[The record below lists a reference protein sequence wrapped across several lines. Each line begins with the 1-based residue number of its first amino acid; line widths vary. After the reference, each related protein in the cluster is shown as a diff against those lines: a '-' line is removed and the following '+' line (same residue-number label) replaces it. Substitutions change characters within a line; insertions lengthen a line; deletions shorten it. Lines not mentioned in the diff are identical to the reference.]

1 LYNLWVVN
9 EEKVTSRCVDR
20 KQGVKWEW
28 DRKCVSRLR
37 SLLRLD
43 HEEVIVWRCHSRTTA
58 RTPHSRKGGGD
69 RDQLTESSSV
79 VSSGLGEGKGTAAGE
94 RDTNEAEGET
104 EGGRADNSNGDI
116 IRVNMGD
123 GEGDEVK

>member
-1 LYNLWVVN
+1 MAVSQSYNGPN
-9 EEKVTSRCVDR
+9 SAFK
-20 KQGVKWEW
+20 GV
-28 DRKCVSRLR
+28 
-37 SLLRLD
+37 
-43 HEEVIVWRCHSRTTA
+43 
-58 RTPHSRKGGGD
+58 D

-104 EGGRADNSNGDI
+104 EGGRAGNSSGDT

-123 GEGDEVK
+123 GEGDELK

>member
-1 LYNLWVVN
+1 VAASQSYNGQNFVFK
-9 EEKVTSRCVDR
+9 E
-20 KQGVKWEW
+20 G
-28 DRKCVSRLR
+28 
-37 SLLRLD
+37 
-43 HEEVIVWRCHSRTTA
+43 A
-58 RTPHSRKGGGD
+58 D

-104 EGGRADNSNGDI
+104 GGRAGKSSGDI

-123 GEGDEVK
+123 GEGDEPK

>member
-1 LYNLWVVN
+1 MAASQSYNGQN
-9 EEKVTSRCVDR
+9 SAFKE
-20 KQGVKWEW
+20 GV
-28 DRKCVSRLR
+28 
-37 SLLRLD
+37 
-43 HEEVIVWRCHSRTTA
+43 
-58 RTPHSRKGGGD
+58 D

-104 EGGRADNSNGDI
+104 GGRAGKSSGDI

-123 GEGDEVK
+123 GEGDEPK

>member
-1 LYNLWVVN
+1 MRRKGSL
-9 EEKVTSRCVDR
+9 TGCADR
-20 KQGVKWEW
+20 RPGVKWEW
-28 DRKCVSRLR
+28 DRKCVGYLGSV
-37 SLLRLD
+37 LRLG
-43 HEEVIVWRCHSRTTA
+43 HEGVTAWRRRSRTTV
-58 RTPHSRKGGGD
+58 RTPPSRGVD

-104 EGGRADNSNGDI
+104 GGRAGKSSGDI

-123 GEGDEVK
+123 GEGDEPK